1 MGAAVRLDNVTF
13 GYRRHPAVHHISG
26 TFEPGSLTA
35 IAGPNGAGK
44 STLLKGIAGEMRPL
58 SGEIALSGTTRR
70 DIAYLPQIGEI
81 ERGFPISV
89 LDMVAMGGWRE
100 AGLFG
105 RIGADVL
112 KRAEAAIASVGLSGF
127 ESRPV
132 GTLSGGQVQRAL
144 FARVLVQDA
153 RLILLDE
160 PFAAI
165 DSRTTADLFAVLAR
179 WQGEGRTVIAVLHD
193 HDAVREHFPST
204 LLLARECIAWGP
216 TGEALRPEHL
226 LTARRMCEAFHDD
239 APVCHADE
247 GHA

>member
-89 LDMVAMGGWRE
+89 LDMVAMGGHI
-100 AGLFG
+100 G
-105 RIGADVL
+105 R
-112 KRAEAAIASVGLSGF
+112 AS
-127 ESRPV
+127 
-132 GTLSGGQVQRAL
+132 
-144 FARVLVQDA
+144 
-153 RLILLDE
+153 
-160 PFAAI
+160 
-165 DSRTTADLFAVLAR
+165 
-179 WQGEGRTVIAVLHD
+179 
-193 HDAVREHFPST
+193 
-204 LLLARECIAWGP
+204 
-216 TGEALRPEHL
+216 
-226 LTARRMCEAFHDD
+226 
-239 APVCHADE
+239 
-247 GHA
+247 